1 VANALA
7 SESSPYL
14 RQHAENPV
22 DWVPWGPAVLAAA
35 RELNRPVLV
44 SIGYSA
50 CHWCHVMAHESFE
63 DPQVAELMNRSL
75 VCVKVDREER
85 PDVDAVCME
94 ACQRMTGQGGWPL
107 NVFLTPEGEPFFAGT
122 YFPPEGRQG
131 MAAWSTVVQAV
142 SDAWG
147 SRPDAVRDQAAQLT
161 AAISASAQA
170 IPAGEPVAPAAL
182 SEAVT
187 ALEAGFDSAYAGW
200 GGAPKFPPHSTLEF
214 LLARAAQP
222 QVPDAARARDMALA
236 TLGAMAVGGI
246 YDQVGGGFARYTVD
260 GTWTVPHFEKMLYD
274 NGLLARSFLRG
285 YQLSGAPRFAAV
297 VTETLDFCL
306 AELRRDDGGF
316 CSALDADS
324 EGVEGKFYVW
334 TLDELRAVLGS
345 DPELFDAAVAFF
357 GASAAGNFEGANV
370 LEGRGRVPE
379 RLGEIRARL
388 LAARGQ
394 RVRPGLDDKRVT
406 AWNALMIAALAD
418 AGGVLGRPDYL
429 EAATECAHAL
439 MSGDELMRTGSV
451 PAFLDDY
458 AYLVEAL
465 VTLYEATWEPRWYAE
480 AVRLADVMIAR
491 FGDAESGGFF
501 TTPVGHDDLV
511 GRRRDLEDAPI
522 PSGSSA
528 AAQGLLRLA
537 RLAGSV
543 EYERQALAVL
553 AAHGP
558 LAVRH
563 PGACGHLLLALDFYL
578 ADDVREVALVGA
590 GPDGELA
597 ALVRSTY
604 RPHLVLAGTP
614 KPLEAVSPPE
624 PGDSPGV
631 VQPGGSGNSLGVVQP
646 GGSGDSLGAVP
657 LLEHRGRLDGA
668 PAAYVCERFVCQAP
682 VSEPAALAALLD
694 G

>member
-1 VANALA
+1 MANALA

-22 DWVPWGPAVLAAA
+22 DWLPWSSDVLARA

-63 DPQVAELMNRSL
+63 DPEVAELMNRSL

-85 PDVDAVCME
+85 PDIDAVCME

-122 YFPPEGRQG
+122 YFPPESRQG
-131 MAAWSTVVQAV
+131 MASWSMVVSAV
-142 SDAWG
+142 TDAWG
-147 SRPDAVRDQAAQLT
+147 ARPEAVRDQAAQLT
-161 AAISASAQA
+161 AAISASAQP

-187 ALEAGFDSAYAGW
+187 NLEASFDSAYAGW
-200 GGAPKFPPHSTLEF
+200 GGAPKFPPHATLEF
-214 LLARAAQP
+214 LLTRAAQP
-222 QVPDAARARDMALA
+222 GAPDADRAREMALA

-297 VTETLDFCL
+297 CTQTLDFCL
-306 AELRRDDGGF
+306 RELRREDGGF
-316 CSALDADS
+316 GSALDADS
-324 EGVEGKFYVW
+324 EGVEGRFYVW
-334 TLDELRAVLGS
+334 SLDELGAVLG
-345 DPELFDAAVAFF
+345 DEPELLEAAVSFF
-357 GASAAGNFEGANV
+357 GATAAGNFEGTNV

-379 RLGEIRARL
+379 RLEEIRGRL
-388 LAARGQ
+388 LQARSA
-394 RVRPGLDDKRVT
+394 RVRPGFDDKRVT

-418 AGGVLGRPDYL
+418 AGAVFGRPDYL
-429 EAATECAHAL
+429 EAASRCAAAL
-439 MSGDELMRTGSV
+439 LTGSALMRTGDV

-480 AVRLADVMIAR
+480 ATRLADTMIAR
-491 FGDAESGGFF
+491 FGDPDAGGFF
-501 TTPVGHDDLV
+501 TTPAGHDDLV

-528 AAQGLLRLA
+528 AALGLLRLA

-543 EYERQALAVL
+543 DYERQALSVL
-553 AAHGP
+553 ASHGP

-563 PGACGHLLLALDFYL
+563 PGACGHLLTALDFYL
-578 ADDVREVALVGA
+578 AGDVREVAVIGA
-590 GPDGELA
+590 GPDEALA
-597 ALVRSTY
+597 AQVRATY
-604 RPHLVLAGTP
+604 RPHLVLAGAREP
-614 KPLEAVSPPE
+614 VGDGAGPEA
-624 PGDSPGV
+624 
-631 VQPGGSGNSLGVVQP
+631 
-646 GGSGDSLGAVP
+646 GAQVP
-657 LLEHRGRLDGA
+657 LLEQRGLVHGA
-668 PAAYVCERFVCQAP
+668 AAAYVCERFACQAP
-682 VSEPAALAALLD
+682 VTEPEALAALLES
-694 G
+694 

>member
-1 VANALA
+1 MPNALA
-7 SESSPYL
+7 AESSPYL
-14 RQHAENPV
+14 QQHADNPV
-22 DWVPWGPAVLAAA
+22 DWLAWSPQVLARA
-35 RELNRPVLV
+35 REQNRPVLV

-63 DPQVAELMNRSL
+63 DPEVAELMNRSL

-122 YFPPEGRQG
+122 YFPPEPRQG
-131 MAAWSTVVQAV
+131 MASWTMIVQAV
-142 SDAWG
+142 TDAWG

-161 AAISASAQA
+161 AAISASAQPL
-170 IPAGEPVAPAAL
+170 PAGEPVAPAAL
-182 SEAVT
+182 SEAVSG
-187 ALEAGFDSAYAGW
+187 LESSFDFAYAGW
-200 GGAPKFPPHSTLEF
+200 GGAPKFPPHPTLEF

-222 QVPDAARARDMALA
+222 GAPDSERAREMALA

-246 YDQVGGGFARYTVD
+246 YDQVGGGFHRYTVD

-274 NGLLARSFLRG
+274 NGLLARLYLRG

-297 VTETLDFCL
+297 CAETLDFCL
-306 AELRRDDGGF
+306 RELRRADGGF

-324 EGVEGKFYVW
+324 EGVEGRFYVW
-334 TLDELRAVLGS
+334 TLDELGSVLGS
-345 DPELFDAAVAFF
+345 DPELLEAAVGFF
-357 GASAAGNFEGANV
+357 GASSGGNFEGANV

-379 RLGEIRARL
+379 DLDEIRARL
-388 LAARGQ
+388 LAARSE
-394 RVRPGLDDKRVT
+394 RVAPGLDDKRVT

-418 AGGVLGRPDYL
+418 AGAVLGRSDYL
-429 EAATECAHAL
+429 DAARECAGAL
-439 MSGDELMRTGSV
+439 LAGEELMRTGSV

-465 VTLYEATWEPRWYAE
+465 VTLYEATWEPRWYRE
-480 AVRLADVMIAR
+480 AVRLADAMIAR
-491 FGDAESGGFF
+491 FADSENGGFF
-501 TTPVGHDDLV
+501 TTPAGHDDLI
-511 GRRRDLEDAPI
+511 GRRRDLEDTPI

-528 AAQGLLRLA
+528 AAHGLLRLA

-543 EYERQALAVL
+543 DYERRALSVL
-553 AAHGP
+553 ASHGP

-578 ADDVREVALVGA
+578 AADVREVAVVGSGADEGLA
-590 GPDGELA
+590 G
-597 ALVRSTY
+597 LVRSAY
-604 RPHLVLAGTP
+604 RPHLVLAGTR
-614 KPLEAVSPPE
+614 E
-624 PGDSPGV
+624 PVDDGGV
-631 VQPGGSGNSLGVVQP
+631 
-646 GGSGDSLGAVP
+646 AVP
-657 LLEHRGRLDGA
+657 LLEYRGLLNGA
-668 PAAYVCERFVCQAP
+668 PAAYVCERFACQAP

>member
-1 VANALA
+1 MPVANALA

-22 DWVPWGPAVLAAA
+22 DWLAWSPDVLARA

-50 CHWCHVMAHESFE
+50 CHWCHVMAHECFE

-85 PDVDAVCME
+85 PDVDAVCMD

-122 YFPPEGRQG
+122 YFPPQPRQG
-131 MAAWSTVVQAV
+131 MASWPMVVSAV
-142 SDAWG
+142 TDAWQ
-147 SRPDAVRDQAAQLT
+147 SRPAAVRDQAAALT
-161 AAISASAQA
+161 AAISASAQP
-170 IPAGEPVAPAAL
+170 IPAGEPVAPAQL
-182 SEAVT
+182 SEAVA
-187 ALEAGFDSAYAGW
+187 ALESGFDAAYAGW
-200 GGAPKFPPHSTLEF
+200 GGAPKFPPHTTLEF

-222 QVPDAARARDMALA
+222 SAPDAGRAREMALA
-236 TLGAMAVGGI
+236 TLGAMSVGGI

-274 NGLLARSFLRG
+274 NGLAARNFLRG

-297 VTETLDFCL
+297 CTETLDFCL
-306 AELRRDDGGF
+306 RELRRDDGGF

-324 EGVEGKFYVW
+324 DGVEGKFYVW
-334 TLDELRAVLGS
+334 SLAELEAVLGE
-345 DPELFDAAVAFF
+345 DPELLETAVEYF
-357 GASAAGNFEGANV
+357 GATRAGNFEGANV
-370 LEGRGRVPE
+370 LEGRGRVPPRRE
-379 RLGEIRARL
+379 EIRARL
-388 LAARGQ
+388 LQARSR

-429 EAATECAHAL
+429 AAATECAEAL
-439 MSGDELMRTGSV
+439 VADPELMRTGSV

-465 VTLYEATWEPRWYAE
+465 VSLYEATWEPRWYAE
-480 AVRLADVMIAR
+480 AVRLADTMIAR
-491 FGDAESGGFF
+491 FADPESGGFF
-501 TTPVGHDDLV
+501 TTPLGHDDLV

-528 AAQGLLRLA
+528 AAHGLLRLA

-543 EYERQALAVL
+543 EYERRALSVL

-578 ADDVREVALVGA
+578 ADDVREVALLGG
-590 GPDGELA
+590 GPDAPLA
-597 ALVRSTY
+597 ALVRAAY
-604 RPHLVLAGTP
+604 RPHLVLAG
-614 KPLEAVSPPE
+614 ARE
-624 PGDSPGV
+624 PVGD
-631 VQPGGSGNSLGVVQP
+631 
-646 GGSGDSLGAVP
+646 GAGHGAGTHVP
-657 LLEHRGRLDGA
+657 LLEHRGLVDGA
-668 PAAYVCERFVCQAP
+668 PAAYVCERFACQAP
-682 VSEPAALAALLD
+682 VSTPEALTALLD

>member
-1 VANALA
+1 VANALGA
-7 SESSPYL
+7 ESSPYL

-22 DWVPWGPAVLAAA
+22 DWVAWSPAVLARA

-63 DPQVAELMNRSL
+63 DPQVAELMNATL
-75 VCVKVDREER
+75 ICVKVDREER

-107 NVFLTPEGEPFFAGT
+107 NVFLTPDGEPFFAGT
-122 YFPPEGRQG
+122 YFPPAPRQG
-131 MAAWSTVVQAV
+131 MSDWSTVLRAIA
-142 SDAWG
+142 DAWRT
-147 SRPDAVRDQAAQLT
+147 RPEAVRDQAAQLT
-161 AAISASAQA
+161 ASISASAQ
-170 IPAGEPVAPAAL
+170 PLPVGDPVVPVALSDAVAAL
-182 SEAVT
+182 ES
-187 ALEAGFDSAYAGW
+187 GFDSAFAGW
-200 GGAPKFPPHSTLEF
+200 GGAPKFPPHATLEF

-222 QVPDAARARDMALA
+222 GLPDAGRAREMALA

-274 NGLLARSFLRG
+274 NGLLARAYLRG
-285 YQLSGAPRFAAV
+285 YQLSGAPRLAAV
-297 VTETLDFCL
+297 CTGTLDFCL
-306 AELRRDDGGF
+306 GELRRDDGGF

-334 TLDELRAVLGS
+334 TLDELRAELSS
-345 DPELFDAAVAFF
+345 DPELLEGAIAFF
-357 GASAAGNFEGANV
+357 GATEAGNFEGANV
-370 LEGRGRVPE
+370 LEGRGPVPD
-379 RLGEIRARL
+379 RLSEIQVRL
-388 LAARGQ
+388 TAARNR

-418 AGGVLGRPDYL
+418 AGAVLGRADYL
-429 EAATECAHAL
+429 QAAGECADAL
-439 MSGDELMRTGSV
+439 LSGAELMRTGSV

-458 AYLVEAL
+458 AYLIEAL
-465 VTLYEATWEPRWYAE
+465 VTLYEATWDPRWYGA

-491 FGDAESGGFF
+491 FGDAESGGFY
-501 TTPVGHDDLV
+501 TTPEGHDDLV
-511 GRRRDLEDAPI
+511 VRRRDLEDAPI

-528 AAQGLLRLA
+528 AAYGLLRLA

-543 EYERQALAVL
+543 DYERQALSVL
-553 AAHGP
+553 ASHGP

-578 ADDVREVALVGA
+578 ASDVREVAILGTA
-590 GPDGELA
+590 ADGGLF
-597 ALVRSTY
+597 ALVRAAY
-604 RPHLVLAGTP
+604 RPHLVLAG
-614 KPLEAVSPPE
+614 ARE
-624 PGDSPGV
+624 PAGGAGVPGTGPGV
-631 VQPGGSGNSLGVVQP
+631 PPVPL
-646 GGSGDSLGAVP
+646 VP
-657 LLEHRGRLDGA
+657 LLEHRGLLDGA
-668 PAAYVCERFVCQAP
+668 PTAYVCERFACQAP
-682 VSEPAALAALLD
+682 VTGADALVALID